1 MFQNIRA
8 VLFDLDGTL
17 IDSAPDL
24 GAAADKMRTDR
35 GLPSLPLERYRP
47 MAGAGARGMLGE
59 AFGMAPDHPDFLT
72 MREEFFVNYESCMTA
87 RTSIFEGVPELVSQI
102 LRRNLAWGVV
112 TNKATRFTD
121 PLTRAIPLFATAGAV
136 ISGDTTPHAKPHPAP
151 LLEAASRLKLEP
163 GQCIYVGDDERD
175 ILAGLA
181 AGMGTVAATYGY
193 LGAKTN
199 PAGGGA
205 HAAVKSPVELL
216 QLQHGRPTPPDWS
229 WPPGIRRL
237 LRQFPCPQRGLQE
250 CRAHRPPHRC
260 TAPAPVSSATPLRAK
275 GLDGVLHGEWY
286 LR

>member
-35 GLPSLPLERYRP
+35 GLSPLPLERYRP

-72 MREEFFVNYESCMTA
+72 MREEFFVNYESCMTE

-199 PAGGGA
+199 PAEWGA
-205 HAAVKSPVELL
+205 HAAIKSPAELL
-216 QLQHGRPTPPDWS
+216 QLLVRT
-229 WPPGIRRL
+229 
-237 LRQFPCPQRGLQE
+237 
-250 CRAHRPPHRC
+250 
-260 TAPAPVSSATPLRAK
+260 
-275 GLDGVLHGEWY
+275 
-286 LR
+286 